1 MGMKGKEIVHR
12 AGLNVRELIHALNKA
27 YCDEWLAYYQYWIGA
42 KVVSGM
48 AASRLIAEM
57 EEHAAE
63 ELEHAEML
71 AKRILELGGTPVLSP
86 KEWYKE
92 STCGYLVPEDEDSK
106 AILAQHLQGERCAIE
121 VYNKLLEMVK
131 DKDLLTAHILR
142 KILQDEVEHEQDL
155 EDIGLDMKYI
165 TAGCGCAGCQP
176 ALCFC
181 NRPRLGPFLWRGGR
195 PGRGKAEKKKNGNR

>member
-27 YCDEWLAYYQYWIGA
+27 YCDECLADYQYWIGA

-63 ELEHAEML
+63 ELEHAGML

-106 AILAQHLQGERCAIE
+106 AILAQNLQGERCAIE

-131 DKDLLTAHILR
+131 DKDLLTAHVLR

-165 TAGCGCAGCQP
+165 TADCGCAG
-176 ALCFC
+176 
-181 NRPRLGPFLWRGGR
+181 
-195 PGRGKAEKKKNGNR
+195 

>member
-106 AILAQHLQGERCAIE
+106 AILAQNLQGERCAIE

-131 DKDLLTAHILR
+131 DKDLLTR
-142 KILQDEVEHEQDL
+142 FEK
-155 EDIGLDMKYI
+155 
-165 TAGCGCAGCQP
+165 
-176 ALCFC
+176 
-181 NRPRLGPFLWRGGR
+181 FL
-195 PGRGKAEKKKNGNR
+195 PPV

>member
-63 ELEHAEML
+63 ELEHAGML

-92 STCGYLVPEDEDSK
+92 STCGYLVPKNSESK
-106 AILAQHLQGERCAIE
+106 ILLAQNLQGERCAIE
-121 VYNKLLEMVK
+121 VYNKLLDMVK
-131 DKDLLTAHILR
+131 GKDPITFHLLREILE
-142 KILQDEVEHEQDL
+142 DEVEHEQDL
-155 EDIGLDMKYI
+155 EDIGLDIKDTI
-165 TAGCGCAGCQP
+165 GKDCGCCAG
-176 ALCFC
+176 
-181 NRPRLGPFLWRGGR
+181 
-195 PGRGKAEKKKNGNR
+195 

>member
-1 MGMKGKEIVHR
+1 MKGKEIVHR

-42 KVVSGM
+42 KVVSRIP
-48 AASRLIAEM
+48 SSLWIAEM

-63 ELEHAEML
+63 ELKHAEML
-71 AKRILELGGTPVLSP
+71 AKRILELGGTPVLAP
-86 KEWYKE
+86 KDWYKE

-106 AILAQHLQGERCAIE
+106 AILAQNLQGERCAIE

-131 DKDLLTAHILR
+131 DKDLLTAHVLR

-165 TAGCGCAGCQP
+165 TADCGCAG
-176 ALCFC
+176 
-181 NRPRLGPFLWRGGR
+181 
-195 PGRGKAEKKKNGNR
+195 